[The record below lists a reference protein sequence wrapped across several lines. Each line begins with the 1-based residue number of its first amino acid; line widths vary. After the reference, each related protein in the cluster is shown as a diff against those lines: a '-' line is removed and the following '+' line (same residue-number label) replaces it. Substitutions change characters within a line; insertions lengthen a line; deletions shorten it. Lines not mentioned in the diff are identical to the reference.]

1 MVSSPEVLVNGQWHL
16 KMVTFQNGE
25 TILVFKQPL
34 HMKKFY
40 LSAAIISL
48 CLSSCGHI
56 YTKSH
61 SYQKSATVSINGASV
76 GSAVKPEGGKGGFSM
91 SAMVY
96 MAGAATLDG
105 PFRWRIEAEGKEGLH
120 QSLKVHRVKVITSKT
135 KRSEW
140 YPSQYLGESVPFK
153 TYRKEPGK
161 VFANFQIQGKL
172 KVYPRTDGD
181 ITIIADIS
189 VTSTEKTERR
199 QVRFKLASGTQKDL
213 KFINLP
219 AEIIKGS
226 RKDPREWEW
235 GAWPVQ
241 ESTWRDDYR
250 YY

>member
-1 MVSSPEVLVNGQWHL
+1 
-16 KMVTFQNGE
+16 
-25 TILVFKQPL
+25 
-34 HMKKFY
+34 MKRFY
-40 LSAAIISL
+40 FLAAILSL

-56 YTKSH
+56 YKKSH
-61 SYQKSATVSINGASV
+61 TYHKSDTVTINGARV
-76 GSAVKPEGGKGGFSM
+76 GGAVKPEGGNAGFSM

-105 PFRWRIEAEGKEGLH
+105 PFRWRIEAEGKEGVH
-120 QSLKVHRVKVITSKT
+120 ESLKVHRVKVITSKT

-140 YPSQYLGESVPFK
+140 YPTQYLGKAATFKPFK
-153 TYRKEPGK
+153 KEPGK
-161 VFANFQIQGKL
+161 AFANFQIHGKL

-199 QVRFKLASGTQKDL
+199 QVKFQLKSGTTKDVD
-213 KFINLP
+213 FISLP
-219 AEIIKGS
+219 AEIIKSS

-235 GAWPVQ
+235 GAWPEHQ
-241 ESTWRDDYR
+241 SEWRNDPR